1 MTRRSARHSS
11 AAIARSPRLAGLLV
25 LDLGYA
31 QVGDEG
37 IESILESPLA
47 DGLVLLNLT
56 GSPASAEM
64 KEVLKAK
71 MGDRVRI

>member
-1 MTRRSARHSS
+1 MRITLALGIAVMATSAFAVTIGFS
-11 AAIARSPRLAGLLV
+11 
-25 LDLGYA
+25 

-37 IESILESPLA
+37 IEAILVSPLA

-64 KEVLKAK
+64 KELLKAR
-71 MGDRVRI
+71 MGDRVRV

>member
-1 MTRRSARHSS
+1 M
-11 AAIARSPRLAGLLV
+11 
-25 LDLGYA
+25 
-31 QVGDEG
+31 VGDEG
-37 IESILESPLA
+37 IQSILESPPA

-71 MGDRVRI
+71 MGDRVRL